1 MKSTSTISVQPFA
14 RRLAIVMATSVT
26 FASSAPAWADT
37 VLLNAS
43 YTATREMYVEYD
55 AAFVKY
61 WKKKT
66 GETVTIKQTHGN
78 SSTQA
83 SVVRNGEEADVVTL
97 SVPYDVD
104 GIASAGL
111 VPLKWQQR
119 LENNSCPYTSTIV
132 FLVRRGNPKQIK
144 DWPDLVRWGV
154 NIVMSN
160 PKTSG
165 GARWSHLAA
174 WGYAL
179 RQPGGSDE
187 SARLFLKRMYANNKV
202 LEYTARGATNTFAK
216 KKIGDVMV
224 SWENEAYQAMQ
235 EFPDQFEIVMPSL
248 SILAEPPVTVIDKVV
263 DKRGTRKVAEAYL
276 QYLYSPEGQEII
288 ARHHYRPYSA
298 EVAAKYAKD
307 LPPIKLFR
315 IGELFNDW
323 QAVQKAH
330 FDDGGIFDQIYD
342 QYRNA
347 S

>member
-1 MKSTSTISVQPFA
+1 MAASLASVS
-14 RRLAIVMATSVT
+14 L
-26 FASSAPAWADT
+26 APAWADT

-61 WKKKT
+61 WKQKT

-104 GIASAGL
+104 GIASTGL

-144 DWPDLVRWGV
+144 DWSDLVRWGV

-235 EFPDQFEIVMPSL
+235 EFPDQFEIVTPSL
-248 SILAEPPVTVIDKVV
+248 SILAEPPVTVVDKVV

-276 QYLYSPEGQEII
+276 QYLYSPVGQEI
-288 ARHHYRPYSA
+288 AAKHHYRPYSTDA
-298 EVAAKYAKD
+298 AAKYAKD

-323 QAVQKAH
+323 RAVQKAH